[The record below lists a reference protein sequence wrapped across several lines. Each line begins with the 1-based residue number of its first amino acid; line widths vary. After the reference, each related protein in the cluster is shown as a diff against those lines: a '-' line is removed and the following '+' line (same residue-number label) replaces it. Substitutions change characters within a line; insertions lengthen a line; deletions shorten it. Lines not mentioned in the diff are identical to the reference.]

1 MSDNMQ
7 LWDAVRT
14 PDPAATKAFTRGGG
28 FKGTATNAVY
38 LIQRA
43 TELWGPMGGK
53 WGVEIIDDRVI
64 EGAPLL
70 GKDGAVIGREL
81 LHVIRINL
89 RHPAG
94 YVHAGVYTLFMLPLF
109 PWFLALL
116 IGVTHLFID
125 TRGPVHWWMRNI
137 KRVSSGAYAT
147 TGFVESAVDQAFH
160 VVVLAAAALA
170 AYWLTL

>member
-1 MSDNMQ
+1 MPGQ
-7 LWDAVRT
+7 WLR
-14 PDPAATKAFTRGGG
+14 PP
-28 FKGTATNAVY
+28 
-38 LIQRA
+38 
-43 TELWGPMGGK
+43 TELLVWALIAHVVAD
-53 WGVEIIDDRVI
+53 W
-64 EGAPLL
+64 LL
-70 GKDGAVIGREL
+70 QTDWMAVNK
-81 LHVIRINL
+81 VNL

-125 TRGPVHWWMRNI
+125 TRGPVHWWMRSI

>member
-1 MSDNMQ
+1 MPGEW
-7 LWDAVRT
+7 LR
-14 PDPAATKAFTRGGG
+14 PP
-28 FKGTATNAVY
+28 
-38 LIQRA
+38 
-43 TELWGPMGGK
+43 TELLVWALIAHVVAD
-53 WGVEIIDDRVI
+53 W
-64 EGAPLL
+64 LL
-70 GKDGAVIGREL
+70 QTDWMAVNK
-81 LHVIRINL
+81 VNL

-94 YVHAGVYTLFMLPLF
+94 YVHAGVYTLLMLPLF

-137 KRVSSGAYAT
+137 KRVSPGAYAT

-170 AYWLTL
+170 AYWLLL

>member
-1 MSDNMQ
+1 MPGQ
-7 LWDAVRT
+7 WLR
-14 PDPAATKAFTRGGG
+14 PP
-28 FKGTATNAVY
+28 
-38 LIQRA
+38 
-43 TELWGPMGGK
+43 TELLVWALIAHVVAD
-53 WGVEIIDDRVI
+53 W
-64 EGAPLL
+64 LL
-70 GKDGAVIGREL
+70 QTDWMAVNK
-81 LHVIRINL
+81 VNL

>member
-1 MSDNMQ
+1 MPGEW
-7 LWDAVRT
+7 LR
-14 PDPAATKAFTRGGG
+14 PP
-28 FKGTATNAVY
+28 
-38 LIQRA
+38 
-43 TELWGPMGGK
+43 TELLVWALIAHVVAD
-53 WGVEIIDDRVI
+53 W
-64 EGAPLL
+64 LL
-70 GKDGAVIGREL
+70 QTDWMAVNK
-81 LHVIRINL
+81 VNL

-94 YVHAGVYTLFMLPLF
+94 YVHAGVYTIFMLPLF
-109 PWFLALL
+109 PWVLALL

-137 KRVSSGAYAT
+137 KRVSPSANAT